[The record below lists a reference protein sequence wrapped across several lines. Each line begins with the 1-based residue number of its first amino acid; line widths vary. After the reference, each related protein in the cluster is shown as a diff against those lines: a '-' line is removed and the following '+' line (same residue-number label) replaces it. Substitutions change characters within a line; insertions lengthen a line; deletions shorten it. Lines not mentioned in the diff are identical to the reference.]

1 MVALKMLK
9 KGNIIDND
17 ERESILAERNVFAL
31 IASEGGYPF
40 LVNCHGVY
48 QTKVSACPRLI
59 WGSLTCLAGLS
70 IIRRDWYL

>member
-1 MVALKMLK
+1 MLARRRETGEMVALKMLK

-31 IASEGGYPF
+31 IASEGGSGYPF

-48 QTKVSACPRLI
+48 QTKVGASI
-59 WGSLTCLAGLS
+59 LAVQ
-70 IIRRDWYL
+70 